1 MRLFS
6 LQRSYDA
13 LATGIEPL
21 EHKVTAL
28 WPWLGIGS
36 SFYLY
41 REDASSELI
50 SPNEPIFQRE
60 FSWHGSS
67 YRGMQLRSAS
77 YAWPESGFSWRDA
90 FPVLVSNGTELC
102 R

>member
-21 EHKVTAL
+21 KPKVT
-28 WPWLGIGS
+28 PFCLGLESGPVSISTVKS
-36 SFYLY
+36 SF
-41 REDASSELI
+41 RRTSQSSSASSRGTALAI
-50 SPNEPIFQRE
+50 
-60 FSWHGSS
+60 G
-67 YRGMQLRSAS
+67 GMQLRSAS

-90 FPVLVSNGTELC
+90 FPVLVSDGTELC